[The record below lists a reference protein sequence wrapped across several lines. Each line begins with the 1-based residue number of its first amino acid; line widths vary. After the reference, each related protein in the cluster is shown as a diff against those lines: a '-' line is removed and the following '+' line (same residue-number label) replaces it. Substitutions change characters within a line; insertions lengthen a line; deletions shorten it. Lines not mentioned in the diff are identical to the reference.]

1 MIFIKSITDINIIRW
16 NDGSSNR
23 IFAFI
28 KGAESDA
35 RLEPEKTSMRNE
47 AQNVAYA
54 ALVLRVALGAM
65 FLAHGLLKVF
75 VFTIPGTVG
84 YFQSIGYPGFFAYLV
99 ILAEVAGGAALI
111 AGVYAR
117 YVALALVPV
126 LIGATLQYLPNG
138 WLFANPKGGW
148 EFPAFW
154 TVTLVV
160 QGLIGDGAYAL
171 KPSRPIQAAAQPA

>member
-1 MIFIKSITDINIIRW
+1 
-16 NDGSSNR
+16 
-23 IFAFI
+23 
-28 KGAESDA
+28 
-35 RLEPEKTSMRNE
+35 MRNE

-54 ALVLRVALGAM
+54 ALALRVALGAM
-65 FLAHGLLKVF
+65 FLAHGLMKVF

-99 ILAEVAGGAALI
+99 IFAEIAGGAALI
-111 AGVYAR
+111 AGFYAR

-126 LIGATLQYLPNG
+126 LIGATLQHIGNG
-138 WLFANPKGGW
+138 WMFANPKGGW

-171 KPSRPIQAAAQPA
+171 KLSRPSQAVAQPA